1 MKVIIKDRYRAEIT
15 KNVIDRV
22 LSSLGL
28 PAEYS
33 TEYVKGDGRNIIIE
47 TEDRSIFVIISRESA
62 DARNAFLAQ
71 YIPTVLRQ
79 YINYSTV
86 KRKSIFIYLLDTSYG
101 AKTEFIIDTYKV
113 AKTLGINILNEAELK
128 IGEILPYKTFDEWK
142 NAKTE
147 RQQYNSSN
155 QSSYAIEDENGEY
168 TLFGKLYGANGKE
181 AALTACLLSQIAKS
195 EGKRLNFV
203 QVTEHGTECLSAGDK
218 LLLNYYG
225 VSFADGSTIVRDKKA
240 PEKSTC
246 RKQDEFKYNLLE
258 KFGRKKCYLCRCD
271 IESNIIASHV
281 HRIADIDRSG
291 LSDAEKRKQA
301 VDGDNGFWLCAN
313 HDKLFENGQITFDR
327 LGMLVINKNL
337 SRSQIDFIKSITEV
351 YKIKE
356 EHLTEGLI
364 HYLELHNK
372 RVNLGL
378 GF

>member
-168 TLFGKLYGANGKE
+168 TLFGKL
-181 AALTACLLSQIAKS
+181 
-195 EGKRLNFV
+195 
-203 QVTEHGTECLSAGDK
+203 
-218 LLLNYYG
+218 
-225 VSFADGSTIVRDKKA
+225 
-240 PEKSTC
+240 
-246 RKQDEFKYNLLE
+246 
-258 KFGRKKCYLCRCD
+258 
-271 IESNIIASHV
+271 
-281 HRIADIDRSG
+281 
-291 LSDAEKRKQA
+291 
-301 VDGDNGFWLCAN
+301 
-313 HDKLFENGQITFDR
+313 
-327 LGMLVINKNL
+327 
-337 SRSQIDFIKSITEV
+337 
-351 YKIKE
+351 
-356 EHLTEGLI
+356 
-364 HYLELHNK
+364 
-372 RVNLGL
+372 
-378 GF
+378 